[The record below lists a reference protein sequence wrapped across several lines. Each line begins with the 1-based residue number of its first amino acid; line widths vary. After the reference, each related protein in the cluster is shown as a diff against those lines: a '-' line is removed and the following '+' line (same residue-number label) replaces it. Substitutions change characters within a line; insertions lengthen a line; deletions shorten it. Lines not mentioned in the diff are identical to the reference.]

1 MYYFNYLF
9 SSWIMLNEIC
19 FSHLQNF
26 IHITPNESKIG
37 SSKFIITKYINNN
50 SVDGKKILQ

>member
-19 FSHLQNF
+19 FSYLQNF
-26 IHITPNESKIG
+26 IHITPNESKIS
-37 SSKFIITKYINNN
+37 SSKFIIAKYINNN
-50 SVDGKKILQ
+50 TIDGKEILQ